1 MDGRGSGSR
10 GALYR
15 RTRSRLSWNRQKL
28 TQTLCRTAATVS
40 ERDGGLL
47 GKRHGRSAFALVVSQ
62 AVDPGLLQVM
72 ERDLIHAA
80 RKGCAEPTQPT
91 TTRGRSSLHHFTV
104 VFDREGYSP
113 IFLAA
118 MKKKRIACLTYH
130 KHPGEVGPGKNS
142 SHSVRLASG
151 QETTMQLA
159 ERGGCQISCGCA
171 DPQAEPEQS
180 PDRDSQ
186 HRLPDFGGAFGSR
199 RCSPAGLRKTSTNIC
214 GKATVWIALW
224 TIGPAPV
231 PGTTRSSIRPIGP
244 SMAGPQNGR
253 QPQPQKREFSLEP
266 RGEMKPKTSRPSRS
280 ANPLSE
286 TSNI

>member
-1 MDGRGSGSR
+1 MDGRGSRGSR

-15 RTRSRLSWNRQKL
+15 RTRSRLSRNRQKL

-47 GKRHGRSAFALVVSQ
+47 GKRHGRSPFFVVSQ

-72 ERDLIHAA
+72 ERDLIP
-80 RKGCAEPTQPT
+80 RLEKDVPNQP
-91 TTRGRSSLHHFTV
+91 SQQQLEDDPSLHRFTV

-130 KHPGEVGPGKNS
+130 KHPGEDWPRQEFFATP
-142 SHSVRLASG
+142 VRLASG

-159 ERGGCQISCGCA
+159 ERGTRLSNQLWLREIRKL
-171 DPQAEPEQS
+171 S
-180 PDRDSQ
+180 PRGRPTAILSTDYQTSARRLAPAMFARWSQ
-186 HRLPDFGGAFGSR
+186 ENFFH
-199 RCSPAGLRKTSTNIC
+199 IC

-224 TIGPAPV
+224 TIGP
-231 PGTTRSSIRPIGP
+231 R
-244 SMAGPQNGR
+244 
-253 QPQPQKREFSLEP
+253 L
-266 RGEMKPKTSRPSRS
+266 
-280 ANPLSE
+280 
-286 TSNI
+286 